1 MPKASHDTISLK
13 ILFMGGT
20 GKISTTV
27 SRQVLAKGHKLYLLN
42 RGQQSKNPPGSRSL
56 IADAN
61 DLKAA
66 GAALRN
72 LEFDVVV
79 DWIGFTPDHIERD
92 LALFKGRTKQFI
104 FISSASVYQK
114 PPTHYL
120 ITEATPLCN
129 PFSDY
134 SSNKIACEERLLRAY
149 REENFPAT
157 IVRPTYTYNHYFPV
171 AVGGFG
177 GYTLADRLKRG
188 KPIIV
193 HGDGS
198 SLWVMTHAEDFG
210 QGFIGLLGNR
220 QAIGHAFHI
229 TSDEVLTWNQIYETI
244 AEALGVEAKMVHIPS
259 DFIAKMAPQ
268 YAGSLLGDKS
278 WSVVFDNTKIKT
290 FVPGFQAAIPFRE
303 GIRRTAAWF
312 DTDKKRQVV
321 DVATGRQ
328 MDEIIKAYTGRTAS

>member
-1 MPKASHDTISLK
+1 MPKPSLDSTNLK
-13 ILFMGGT
+13 ILFIGGT
-20 GKISTTV
+20 GKISATV
-27 SRQVLAKGHKLYLLN
+27 SRQVLAKGHELYLLN
-42 RGQQSKNPPGSRSL
+42 RGQQSRNPPGSHGL
-56 IADAN
+56 KADAN

-66 GAALRN
+66 RPALGN
-72 LEFDVVV
+72 LQFDVVV
-79 DWIGFTPDHIERD
+79 DWIGFTLEHIERD
-92 LALFKGRTKQFI
+92 LALFKNRTRQFI

-120 ITEATPLCN
+120 ITESTPLCN
-129 PFSDY
+129 PYSDY
-134 SSNKIACEERLLRAY
+134 ASNKIACEERLLRAY
-149 REENFPAT
+149 REEHFPVT
-157 IVRPTYTYNHYFPV
+157 IVRPSFTYNHYFPV

-177 GYTLADRLKRG
+177 GYTLADRMKRG

-210 QGFIGLLGNR
+210 RGFIGLLGNR

-229 TSDEVLTWNQIYETI
+229 TSDEVRTWNQIYQTM
-244 AEALGVEAKMVHIPS
+244 AEALGVEANMVHIPS

-290 FVPGFQAAIPFRE
+290 FVAGFQAVIPFRE

-312 DTDKKRQVV
+312 GADKKRQIV
-321 DVATGRQ
+321 DAATSRQ
-328 MDEIIKAYTGRTAS
+328 MDEMIKAYTGRISG